1 MSTLQKKIKLLL
13 FFNVLIRV
21 YVLFKTPVIP
31 FYTGKSTCLL
41 NCTDFG
47 SVYFA
52 VFGCIK
58 LRHRS

>member
-31 FYTGKSTCLL
+31 FYTGKST
-41 NCTDFG
+41 
-47 SVYFA
+47 
-52 VFGCIK
+52 
-58 LRHRS
+58 

>member
-31 FYTGKSTCLL
+31 FYTGKST
-41 NCTDFG
+41 DFG